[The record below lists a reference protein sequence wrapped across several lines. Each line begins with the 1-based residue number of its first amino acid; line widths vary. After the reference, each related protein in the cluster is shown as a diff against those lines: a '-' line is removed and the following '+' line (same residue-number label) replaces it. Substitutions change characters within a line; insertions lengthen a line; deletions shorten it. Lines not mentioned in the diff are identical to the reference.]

1 MSDKTIAN
9 AIMLQAL
16 IATEEILGKNGLEAV
31 LNVAGLGHFIE
42 NYPPNDTEPAISF
55 ADYARF
61 NQVLGDYIGRASRGI
76 LMRIGRVSFRYGL
89 REQGALLG
97 LAGVAIKLMPRMAR
111 IKFVLNAIGN
121 ALKETSPG
129 TEFWVDSRGGLAYC
143 VRECSICHGR
153 KSPKPV
159 GHLLAGSLAEAAE
172 WATGKKHRVVE
183 TKCIAAGD
191 EYGRW
196 EVEI

>member
-1 MSDKTIAN
+1 MTQKTIAN

-16 IATEEILGKNGLEAV
+16 VATEEILGKNGLDAV
-31 LNVAGLGHFIE
+31 LNVAGLSQYVD
-42 NYPPNDTEPAISF
+42 NYPPNDVEPAISF

-61 NQVLGDYIGRASRGI
+61 NQVLGDYIGRASKGI
-76 LMRIGRVSFRYGL
+76 LMRIGRVSFQYAL

-97 LAGVAIKLMPRMAR
+97 LAGAALRLMPRKSR
-111 IKFVLNAIGN
+111 IKFILNSIGN
-121 ALKETSPG
+121 ALKDTSPG

-143 VRECSICHGR
+143 VRECSICYGR
-153 KSPKPV
+153 TAPKPV

-172 WATGKKHRVVE
+172 WTTGKKHRVVE

-196 EVEI
+196 EVEV